1 MDNKDDIDR
10 KDELS
15 EILSMNKRRRM
26 NSGDARIKK
35 ADRNKENPYAFG
47 SSSTQPSDA
56 PKRIK
61 KADKNKDSRAFG
73 SSSTQPSDTPK
84 RIKKADKNKDSR
96 AFGSSSTKPVDVNI
110 DDSELHDIEFEEAE
124 EDVMTEEEAA
134 ESKAVRE
141 AERQLKKQNQR
152 RKSVLQV
159 ILGVIVSAAV
169 IFFGIN
175 IGTTLLGAVLDY
187 TGLNATEFEVVIE
200 IPDNPTLDQVADVLR
215 SSGIITDSK
224 FFKMVVEMK
233 EKKDETVYD
242 FVGGQFTLSSAMNYS
257 TIIDTLLASDN
268 ETITVEVTIIEG
280 MTAVEIGEL
289 LEANAVCR
297 AEDFVQFYR
306 NKIDVYDFER
316 RVLQSSLKF
325 NQLEGYLF
333 PDKYEF
339 YVVNELKDNPDKD
352 IDTKKAAETAAKKIY
367 SNFNSKITKTMY
379 KRMNELG
386 LTLDELITLASMV
399 QSEVG
404 NPEDMRMVASV
415 FMNRLHNGET
425 FPQLQSD
432 VTYFY
437 VRDYIDPYY
446 DDYGLTVPLQAIE
459 DAYDTYV
466 ATGIPAGA
474 ICNPGLDAINAVLD
488 PADTDYF
495 YFCSNEETGVT
506 YYAKTIEE
514 HEANLAF
521 IESGE

>member
-1 MDNKDDIDR
+1 MDNKDNITK

-15 EILSMNKRRRM
+15 EILSMNKKHKTD
-26 NSGDARIKK
+26 SDAAPKRIKK
-35 ADRNKENPYAFG
+35 TEKGKENPYGFG
-47 SSSTQPSDA
+47 SSSTQP
-56 PKRIK
+56 
-61 KADKNKDSRAFG
+61 
-73 SSSTQPSDTPK
+73 
-84 RIKKADKNKDSR
+84 
-96 AFGSSSTKPVDVNI
+96 VDVNI
-110 DDSELHDIEFEEAE
+110 DDRELHDIALDAMVETEAAKK
-124 EDVMTEEEAA
+124 EAA
-134 ESKAVRE
+134 ESKAAYE
-141 AERQLKKQNQR
+141 AQRQLKKQNQR

-159 ILGVIVSAAV
+159 ILGVVVSLAV
-169 IFFGIN
+169 IFVGVN
-175 IGTTLLGAVLDY
+175 IGSILLGAVLDY
-187 TGLNATEFEVVIE
+187 TGINTTEFEVVVE
-200 IPDNPTLDQVADVLR
+200 LPANPTLDQVANVLE
-215 SSGIITDSK
+215 SSGIITDTK

-233 EKKDETVYD
+233 EKKDEKTYD
-242 FVGGQFTLSSAMNYS
+242 FVGGQFTLSSAMNYG
-257 TIIDTLLASDN
+257 TIIDTLLASEK

-306 NKIDVYDFER
+306 SKIDVYDFER

-339 YVVNELKDNPDKD
+339 YVVNDLIDDPDKD
-352 IDTKKAAETAAKKIY
+352 IDTSEEAEVAAKKIY
-367 SNFNSKITKTMY
+367 SNFNSKITKVMY
-379 KRMNELG
+379 KQMNEMG

-404 NPEDMRMVASV
+404 NVEDMRMVASV
-415 FMNRLHNGET
+415 FLNRLHNSET
-425 FPQLQSD
+425 YPQLQSD

-437 VRDYIDPYY
+437 VRDFIEPYY
-446 DDYGLTVPLQAIE
+446 DDYGLSVPLQRIS
-459 DAYDTYV
+459 DSYDTYV

-506 YYAKTIEE
+506 YYARTVEE

-521 IESGE
+521 IQNGGE

>member
-1 MDNKDDIDR
+1 MDNKDDIN
-10 KDELS
+10 KMDELS
-15 EILSMNKRRRM
+15 EILSMNRKRRHD
-26 NSGDARIKK
+26 SDDSPKRIKK
-35 ADRNKENPYAFG
+35 AEKNKDNPYAFG
-47 SSSTQPSDA
+47 SSSPQTD
-56 PKRIK
+56 
-61 KADKNKDSRAFG
+61 
-73 SSSTQPSDTPK
+73 DTY
-84 RIKKADKNKDSR
+84 
-96 AFGSSSTKPVDVNI
+96 I
-110 DDSELHDIEFEEAE
+110 DDGGLHDIEFEETAE
-124 EDVMTEEEAA
+124 VEITEEESA
-134 ESKAVRE
+134 ESRAVQE

-159 ILGVIVSAAV
+159 ILGVIISAAV
-169 IFFGIN
+169 IFLGVN
-175 IGTTLLGAVLDY
+175 IGNTLLNAVLDY
-187 TGLNATEFEVVIE
+187 TGLNSSEFEVVIE
-200 IPDNPTLDQVADVLR
+200 IPEDPTLDQVADVLK
-215 SSGIITDSK
+215 SNGIITDSK
-224 FFKMVVEMK
+224 FFKMIVEMK
-233 EKKDETVYD
+233 EKKDEKAYD
-242 FVGGQFTLSSAMNYS
+242 FVGGQFTLSSAMNYG
-257 TIIDTLLASDN
+257 TIIDTLLASDTQ
-268 ETITVEVTIIEG
+268 TITVEVTIIEG

-339 YVVNELKDNPDKD
+339 YVVNELLEDPDKD
-352 IDTKKAAETAAKKIY
+352 IDTSEAAEIAAKKIY

-379 KRMNELG
+379 KRMNEMG

-404 NPEDMRMVASV
+404 DPEDMRMVASV
-415 FMNRLHNGET
+415 FLNRLHNGET

-437 VRDYIDPYY
+437 VRDFIEPYY
-446 DDYGLTVPLQAIE
+446 DDYDLTVSLQTIS

-466 ATGIPAGA
+466 AIGVPAGA

-488 PADTDYF
+488 PAETDYY
-495 YFCSNEETGVT
+495 YFCSDEETGVT
-506 YYAKTIEE
+506 YYARTVEE

-521 IESGE
+521 IESNRQSA

>member
-1 MDNKDDIDR
+1 MDNKDDINK

-15 EILSMNKRRRM
+15 EILSMNKKRRT
-26 NSGDARIKK
+26 NIHVTPKRIKK
-35 ADRNKENPYAFG
+35 AEKNKENPYGFG
-47 SSSTQPSDA
+47 SSSTQP
-56 PKRIK
+56 
-61 KADKNKDSRAFG
+61 
-73 SSSTQPSDTPK
+73 
-84 RIKKADKNKDSR
+84 
-96 AFGSSSTKPVDVNI
+96 VEVNI
-110 DDSELHDIEFEEAE
+110 NNSELHDIEFEEAD
-124 EDVMTEEEAA
+124 EDKMTAEEAA
-134 ESKAVRE
+134 ESKAVHE

-152 RKSVLQV
+152 RKSILQV
-159 ILGVIVSAAV
+159 ILGVIISAAV
-169 IFFGIN
+169 IFLGVN
-175 IGTTLLGAVLDY
+175 IGNSLLGAVLDY
-187 TGLNATEFEVVIE
+187 TGLNTTEFEVVIE
-200 IPDNPTLDQVADVLR
+200 IPENPTLDQVAEVLE

-224 FFKMVVEMK
+224 FFKTVVGMK
-233 EKKDETVYD
+233 EKKDAKAYD

-257 TIIDTLLASDN
+257 TIIDTLLASEN

-280 MTAVEIGEL
+280 MTAIEIGEL

-297 AEDFVQFYR
+297 AEDFVKFYR

-339 YVVNELKDNPDKD
+339 YVVNDLKDDPDKD
-352 IDTKKAAETAAKKIY
+352 IDTTKAAETAAKKIY

-379 KRMNELG
+379 KQMNEMG

-404 NPEDMRMVASV
+404 DIEDMRKVASV
-415 FMNRLHNGET
+415 FLNRLHNGET

-437 VRDYIDPYY
+437 VRDFIDPYY
-446 DDYGLTVPLQAIE
+446 DDYDLTVPLQAIE

-506 YYAKTIEE
+506 YYARTIEE

-521 IESGE
+521 IASGEQN

>member
-1 MDNKDDIDR
+1 MDNKDDINK
-10 KDELS
+10 KDDLS
-15 EILSMNKRRRM
+15 EILSMNKRRK
-26 NSGDARIKK
+26 N
-35 ADRNKENPYAFG
+35 
-47 SSSTQPSDA
+47 SSSDS

-61 KADKNKDSRAFG
+61 KADRDKENPYGFG
-73 SSSTQPSDTPK
+73 SSSIQ
-84 RIKKADKNKDSR
+84 N
-96 AFGSSSTKPVDVNI
+96 TKPVDVNS
-110 DDSELHDIEFEEAE
+110 DDHELHDIGLDTMIE
-124 EDVMTEEEAA
+124 TETAKVEAA
-134 ESKAVRE
+134 ENKAAYE
-141 AERQLKKQNQR
+141 AERQLKKQNQG

-159 ILGVIVSAAV
+159 ILGVVISAAV
-169 IFFGIN
+169 IFIGVN
-175 IGTTLLGAVLDY
+175 IGGILLNAVLDY
-187 TGLNATEFEVVIE
+187 TGINTTEFEVVIE
-200 IPDNPTLDQVADVLR
+200 LPENPTLDQVAKILE
-215 SSGIITDSK
+215 SNGIITDTK
-224 FFKMVVEMK
+224 FFKMIVDRK
-233 EKKDETVYD
+233 EKKDKKPYN
-242 FVGGQFTLSSAMNYS
+242 FVGGQFTLSSAMNYG
-257 TIIDTLLASDN
+257 TIIDTLLASKN

-306 NKIDVYDFER
+306 DKIDVYDFER

-339 YVVNELKDNPDKD
+339 YVVNELRDNPDKK
-352 IDTKKAAETAAKKIY
+352 IDTTKAAGVAAKKIY

-379 KRMNELG
+379 KRMNEMG
-386 LTLDELITLASMV
+386 LTLDELVTLASMV

-404 NPEDMRMVASV
+404 NIEDMRMVASV
-415 FMNRLHNGET
+415 FLNRLHNSET
-425 FPQLQSD
+425 YPQLQSD

-437 VRDYIDPYY
+437 VRDFIEPYY
-446 DDYGLTVPLQAIE
+446 DDYDLAMPLQKIA
-459 DAYDTYV
+459 DSYDTYV

-506 YYAKTIEE
+506 YYAKTVEE

-521 IESGE
+521 IANGGE

>member
-1 MDNKDDIDR
+1 MDNKDDITK
-10 KDELS
+10 KDDLS
-15 EILSMNKRRRM
+15 EILSRNKKRRTTG
-26 NSGDARIKK
+26 NDS
-35 ADRNKENPYAFG
+35 
-47 SSSTQPSDA
+47 

-61 KADKNKDSRAFG
+61 KADKDKENPYGFG
-73 SSSTQPSDTPK
+73 SSNTQS
-84 RIKKADKNKDSR
+84 
-96 AFGSSSTKPVDVNI
+96 VDVNI
-110 DDSELHDIEFEEAE
+110 NDHELHDIEFDAIEEAKTSE
-124 EDVMTEEEAA
+124 EKA
-134 ESKAVRE
+134 ESRAVHE

-159 ILGVIVSAAV
+159 LLGVVISVAV
-169 IFFGIN
+169 IFIGVN
-175 IGTTLLGAVLDY
+175 IGSVLLNAVLDY
-187 TGLNATEFEVVIE
+187 TGINTTEFEVVVE
-200 IPDNPTLDQVADVLR
+200 IPENPTLDQVSDVLK
-215 SSGIITDSK
+215 SSGIITDTK
-224 FFKMVVEMK
+224 FFKLIVEMK
-233 EKKDETVYD
+233 EKKDQKTYN
-242 FVGGQFTLSSAMNYS
+242 FVGGQFTLSSAMNYG
-257 TIIDTLLASDN
+257 TIIDTLLASKN
-268 ETITVEVTIIEG
+268 ERHTVEVTIIEG
-280 MTAVEIGEL
+280 MTAAEIGEL

-339 YVVNELKDNPDKD
+339 YVVNELRDNPGED
-352 IDTKKAAETAAKKIY
+352 IDTTKAAEIAAKKIY
-367 SNFNSKITKTMY
+367 SNFNSKITKVMY
-379 KRMNELG
+379 KQMNEMG

-404 NPEDMRMVASV
+404 NMEDMRMVASV
-415 FMNRLHNGET
+415 FLNRLHNGET

-432 VTYFY
+432 VTFFY
-437 VRDYIDPYY
+437 VRDFIEPYY
-446 DDYGLTVPLQAIE
+446 DDYDLTVPLQRIS

-488 PADTDYF
+488 PAETDYF

-521 IESGE
+521 IESGEY